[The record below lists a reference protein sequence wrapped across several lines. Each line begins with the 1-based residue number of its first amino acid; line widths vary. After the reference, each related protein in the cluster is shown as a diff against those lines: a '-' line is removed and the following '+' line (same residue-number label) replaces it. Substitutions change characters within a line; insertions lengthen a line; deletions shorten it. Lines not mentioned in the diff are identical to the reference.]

1 MAPLTTPNRQQKGST
16 VEIMISGGVVRR
28 VQGGTEA
35 PNTPQAIQARTIA
48 NFLPLSCQ
56 RVGAKIVHNPDARYT
71 GIRIDGPANGP
82 VVIEM
87 PTEAGGVFRIVQEFI
102 EPEEGKTE
110 RELVRFPQIYK
121 PQGVAFMAS
130 EFLRSRGFL
139 G

>member
-1 MAPLTTPNRQQKGST
+1 
-16 VEIMISGGVVRR
+16 MISEGIVRR
-28 VQGGTEA
+28 VEGGKNA
-35 PNTPQAIQARTIA
+35 PNTPQVVRARTIA

-56 RVGAKIVHNPDARYT
+56 RAGAKIVHNVDARYT
-71 GIRIDGPANGP
+71 GIRMETSTGP

-87 PTEAGGVFRIVQEFI
+87 PTEAGGVYRVVQEFI
-102 EPEEGKTE
+102 EPVKGKSE

-121 PQGVAFMAS
+121 PQGIAYMAS